1 MRRAI
6 GSKVAMRAN
15 AQLGP
20 QNVGASGGVVP
31 FWAASNDVVFD
42 NFTSDTWTPG
52 AGVTNMFNGA
62 LSELK
67 TYGLIN
73 KLWLKLVATVAGSTG
88 GTFGADSPA
97 NFLDILRIVDPN
109 GHAIIDADSFGV
121 YLLDKYCGRARNPD
135 PLTYP
140 NVTPTLLGTTA
151 PTSPQF
157 ELLVPFCINE
167 ELGLGSLSDMDAS
180 GPYKIVAQGA
190 ASTAAGAHGLF
201 STAPSTTTPTL
212 QVQVGGEFFSLP
224 GETSRVNGQPQVQLP
239 PLLDRGIAV
248 VNEFT
253 KTTLTGLVT
262 GTKAYKI
269 PRVGNIIRQII
280 LVARNSSGARID
292 WVANVAAGT
301 RIGLNFDSIPIKDQ
315 DPQHW
320 ITEMVRQQQRG
331 FVYDTGVLVYN
342 RGNPTNIFPMVE
354 IGNDGGLDG
363 LQQTAQTTA
372 LELVINAGAT
382 LAAGSID
389 VYTSDITVTNMI
401 TGEKYAFA
409 YGGQLLLPSPPGQIR
424 S

>member
-1 MRRAI
+1 M
-6 GSKVAMRAN
+6 S

-20 QNVGASGGVVP
+20 QNAGASGGVVP

-42 NFTSDTWTPG
+42 NFTSDIWTPG
-52 AGVTNMFNGA
+52 AAVANMFNGA
-62 LSELK
+62 LAELK
-67 TYGLIN
+67 TYGFIN
-73 KLWLKLVATVAGSTG
+73 KLWLKLVASAAGSTG

-97 NFLDILRIVDPN
+97 NFLDILRITDPN

-121 YLLDKYCGRARNPD
+121 YLLDKYCGRARNGD
-135 PLTYP
+135 PFSYP
-140 NVTPTLLGTTA
+140 NVTPTALGTTVPA
-151 PTSPQF
+151 SPQF

-167 ELGLGSLSDMDAS
+167 EIGLGGLSDMDAS

-190 ASTAAGAHGLF
+190 ASAAAGAHGLF
-201 STAPSTTTPTL
+201 STAPTTTTPAL
-212 QVQVGGEFFSLP
+212 QVQVGAEFFSLP

-253 KTTLTGLVT
+253 KQSLNALTV
-262 GTKAYKI
+262 GTKTYKLQ
-269 PRVGNIIRQII
+269 RVGNILRQVI
-280 LVARNSSGARID
+280 LVARNSAGARID

-301 RIGLNFDSIPIKDQ
+301 RISLTFDSIPLKDE

-320 ITEMVRQQQRG
+320 ITETFRKQTRG
-331 FVYDTGVLVYN
+331 FVYDTGVLVYD
-342 RGNPTNIFPMVE
+342 RGDPNNILPYVE
-354 IGNDGGLDG
+354 TGLDGGLDS

-372 LELVINAGAT
+372 LEITFNAGST
-382 LAAGSID
+382 LAAGSVD
-389 VYTSDITVTNMI
+389 VYTSDITVTNMV

>member
-1 MRRAI
+1 MAQ
-6 GSKVAMRAN
+6 AATQ
-15 AQLGP
+15 QLGP
-20 QNVGASGGVVP
+20 QNVGAGGGVVP
-31 FWAASNDVVFD
+31 FWAASNQITFD

-52 AGVTNMFNGA
+52 AAVANLFNGA
-62 LSELK
+62 LAELK
-67 TYGLIN
+67 TYGFVN
-73 KLWLKLVATVAGSTG
+73 KWWLKLATSTAGSSG
-88 GTFGADSPA
+88 GTFGADAPA
-97 NFLDILRIVDPN
+97 NFLDILRITDPN
-109 GHAIIDADSFGV
+109 GHAIIDADSFGLW
-121 YLLDKYCGRARNPD
+121 LLNKYGGRAFLGD
-135 PLTYP
+135 PFKYP
-140 NVTPTLLGTTA
+140 NVTPTALGTTV

-157 ELLVPFCINE
+157 ELLIPFCVNE
-167 ELGLGSLSDMDAS
+167 EIGLGSLSDMDAS

-190 ASTAAGAHGLF
+190 VSTASGAHGLF
-201 STAPSTTTPTL
+201 STAPSTTTPAL

-253 KTTLTGLVT
+253 KTSLTGLVT

-269 PRVGNIIRQII
+269 QRVGNILRQVI

-301 RIGLNFDSIPIKDQ
+301 RIGLNFDSIPLLDI

-320 ITEMVRQQQRG
+320 ITQMMRKRSG
-331 FVYDTGVLVYN
+331 TLSYDTGVLVYDRGAPN
-342 RGNPTNIFPMVE
+342 RILPFIETGL
-354 IGNDGGLDG
+354 DGGLDG
-363 LQQTAQTTA
+363 LQQTAQNTA
-372 LELVINAGAT
+372 LELVFNAGAT
-382 LAAGSID
+382 LAAGSVD

-409 YGGQLLLPSPPGQIR
+409 YGGQLLIPTSPGSIR

>member
-1 MRRAI
+1 MAT
-6 GSKVAMRAN
+6 
-15 AQLGP
+15 QTLGP
-20 QNVGASGGVVP
+20 QTVGAQGGVIP
-31 FWAASNDVVFD
+31 FWAATNLVEFD

-52 AGVTNMFNGA
+52 SSVANMFQGA
-62 LSELK
+62 LAELK
-67 TYGLIN
+67 TYGFVDR
-73 KLWLKLVATVAGSTG
+73 LWLKLAATVAGSTG

-97 NFLDILRIVDPN
+97 NFLDVFRVQDPN
-109 GHAIIDADSFGV
+109 GHAIIDADSFGL
-121 YLLDKYCGRARNPD
+121 YLLNKYCGRNRNGD
-135 PLTYP
+135 PLNYP
-140 NVTPTLLGTTA
+140 NVTPTSLGTTV

-167 ELGLGSLSDMDAS
+167 EIGLGALSDMDAS
-180 GPYKIVAQGA
+180 GPYKIIAQGA
-190 ASTAAGAHGLF
+190 VSTAAGAHGLF

-224 GETSRVNGQPQVQLP
+224 GENSRVNGQQQVQLP
-239 PLLDRGIAV
+239 PLLDRGVAV

-253 KTTLTGLVT
+253 KTSITNLST
-262 GTKAYKI
+262 GTKTYKI
-269 PRVGNIIRQII
+269 PRVGNILRQVI
-280 LVARNSSGARID
+280 LVARNSAGARID
-292 WVANVAAGT
+292 WVANVASGT
-301 RIGLNFDSIPIKDQ
+301 RIGLSFDSIPLKDI

-320 ITEMVRQQQRG
+320 ITSMMRKQSRG
-331 FVYDTGVLVYN
+331 EVYDTGVLVYS
-342 RGNPTNIFPMVE
+342 RGAPDRILPFIET
-354 IGNDGGLDG
+354 GLDGGLDS

-372 LELVINAGAT
+372 LELTINAGAT